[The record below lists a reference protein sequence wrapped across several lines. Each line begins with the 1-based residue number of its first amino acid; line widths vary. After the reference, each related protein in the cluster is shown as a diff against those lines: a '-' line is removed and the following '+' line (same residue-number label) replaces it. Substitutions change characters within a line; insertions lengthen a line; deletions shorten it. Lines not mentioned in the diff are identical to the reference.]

1 MCTSVSEYWIFIIEN
16 SADTDEMQ
24 QPTKLPFQGF
34 PVYKVFIP
42 HYRMSS
48 IK

>member
-1 MCTSVSEYWIFIIEN
+1 MSLNIEFIIAN